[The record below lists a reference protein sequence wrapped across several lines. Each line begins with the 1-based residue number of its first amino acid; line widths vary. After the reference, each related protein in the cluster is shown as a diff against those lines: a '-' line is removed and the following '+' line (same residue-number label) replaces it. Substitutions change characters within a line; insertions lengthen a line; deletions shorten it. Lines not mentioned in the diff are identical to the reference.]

1 MWGNCLSE
9 SPLILVVED
18 EYYLQADIEQA
29 LNEAGFATAVVP
41 SGEEALTLLMGDD
54 LKRHSAIVTDVSLS
68 GRFSGWEIARRV
80 RRKDPSFP
88 IVYVTAHDQDW
99 PAEGVPNS
107 IVIPKPF
114 APAQLITALSSL
126 LNTG

>member
-1 MWGNCLSE
+1 
-9 SPLILVVED
+9 
-18 EYYLQADIEQA
+18 
-29 LNEAGFATAVVP
+29 
-41 SGEEALTLLMGDD
+41 
-54 LKRHSAIVTDVSLS
+54 VTDVSLAGS
-68 GRFSGWEIARRV
+68 FSGWDVARRI

-114 APAQLITALSSL
+114 APAQLITALSNL
-126 LNTG
+126 LNTGPTR